1 MLIDTRDPAP
11 RPRDDGRRHWL
22 VAVVDVVLPWPALIV
37 WLIAAAV
44 VMEDW
49 VGVGCAWGALVLSFW
64 RLTKIFPTV
73 GGLRDHIP

>member
-11 RPRDDGRRHWL
+11 RPRGDDRGNWL
-22 VAVVDVVLPWPALIV
+22 VAVVDVLLPWPALIV
-37 WLIAAAV
+37 WLVAGAV

-49 VGVGCAWGALVLSFW
+49 IGVVCAWCALVLAFW